1 MSERKYTLQE
11 AYEEILRIKQE
22 NGLLEIQKNEV
33 IKAYQDG
40 YVQCAKD
47 LQKIMNKKIELF
59 KAIPKSRS

>member
-22 NGLLEIQKNEV
+22 NALLEIQNNEI

-40 YVQCAKD
+40 YTQCAKD
-47 LQKIMNKKIELF
+47 IQEIMNKKIEFF
-59 KAIPKSRS
+59 KAIPGRP